1 MEKKK
6 RLTKSDAILRHL
18 MRYGS
23 ITDPIAREKYHTNRL
38 SGYICVFR
46 KRKIKIETVWCTGR
60 DKFGTHRYA
69 KYIYIK
75 EA

>member
-6 RLTKSDAILRHL
+6 KITKSDAILKHL

-23 ITDPIAREKYHTNRL
+23 ISDPTARERYHTNRL

-46 KRKIKIETVWCTGR
+46 KRGHKIETVWCTGK
-60 DKFGTHRYA
+60 DEYGKHRYA
-69 KYIYIK
+69 KYNYIK